1 MLERNAAVPSGA
13 AKRRYV
19 DELVARY
26 ASRAQPAAAQRAG
39 RHPSPDGPV
48 ENNWGQPS
56 GNGQRNWAASGRP
69 PDPDGQYGRAHGTSS
84 VDGFPE
90 PASPGSPQGESSGD
104 QSVLI
109 IDDCTLFRE
118 NLAAVLAVTGV
129 TVAGLAW
136 DLPSLVMAFDRSH
149 AGLVLLDMS
158 TAGSDLLLRA
168 LVDMPRAVPVIVFNM
183 SEDNEADIVACAEAG
198 VAGYHMRSDT
208 LEDLITMIRKVSVG
222 ESFYSPRVSSVLLRR
237 LSMMASAPQPT
248 SKDLALTARE
258 GQILKMLELGR
269 SNRDIAVHLQI
280 AVHTV
285 KNHVHNLLTKLGVS
299 SRAEAAALYRAVQ
312 SERDG
317 WKN

>member
-1 MLERNAAVPSGA
+1 MLERNTAAPWGS
-13 AKRRYV
+13 AKRRYMN
-19 DELVARY
+19 ELVARY
-26 ASRAQPAAAQRAG
+26 ANHAHPTAGDGTDLQPSLAG
-39 RHPSPDGPV
+39 PT
-48 ENNWGQPS
+48 ENNWGLPG
-56 GNGQRNWAASGRP
+56 GNGQRKWAPAGPP
-69 PDPDGQYGRAHGTSS
+69 PDPSGPAGHARGASS
-84 VDGFPE
+84 VDGFSGS
-90 PASPGSPQGESSGD
+90 ASEMAPRDDSEGN

-109 IDDCTLFRE
+109 VDDCTLFRE
-118 NLAAVLAVTGV
+118 NLAAVLAVTGIP
-129 TVAGLAW
+129 VAGLAW
-136 DLPSLVMAFDRSH
+136 DLPSVVMAFDRAN

-168 LVDMPRAVPVIVFNM
+168 VVDMSRAVPVIVFNM
-183 SEDNEADIVACAEAG
+183 SEENETEIVACAEAG

-208 LEDLITMIRKVSVG
+208 LEDLVMMIRKVSVG

-312 SERDG
+312 SDRDG

>member
-1 MLERNAAVPSGA
+1 M
-13 AKRRYV
+13 

-26 ASRAQPAAAQRAG
+26 ANRA
-39 RHPSPDGPV
+39 HPSAADSTDLRPSLAGPAENTWGRPDGN
-48 ENNWGQPS
+48 E
-56 GNGQRNWAASGRP
+56 QRNWAPPGPPADADDQDGRP
-69 PDPDGQYGRAHGTSS
+69 QGPSS
-84 VDGFPE
+84 VDGFSESVSE
-90 PASPGSPQGESSGD
+90 PASADDFEGD

-129 TVAGLAW
+129 PVAGLAW
-136 DLPSLVMAFDRSH
+136 DLPSLVMAFDRSN
-149 AGLVLLDMS
+149 AGLILLDMS

-168 LVDMPRAVPVIVFNM
+168 VVDMSRAVPVIVFNM
-183 SEDNEADIVACAEAG
+183 SEENESDIVACAEAG

-208 LEDLITMIRKVSVG
+208 LQDLVTMIRKVSVG

-237 LSMMASAPQPT
+237 LSMMASSPQPT

-312 SERDG
+312 SDRDA